1 MGGGGVAVGELQLEM
16 LLKKVLL
23 WGVLLV
29 DGAVFLLGVYAVEGG
44 VVGEGCCGGTVGGG
58 CF

>member
-1 MGGGGVAVGELQLEM
+1 M

-23 WGVLLV
+23 RGVLLV
-29 DGAVFLLGVYAVEGG
+29 DGAVFLLGGYAVEGG